1 MQERTQ
7 VQTTPP
13 LSGVELVSQINDI
26 AQTLG
31 TNFSGDTDPAALAWA
46 YATWADTANGLLK
59 RRNAA
64 NTAWVAVAKLL
75 AYAPDASEVAYRS
88 KMVGEVFY
96 VWDHLSGAS
105 APSNTIDGVR
115 FIKLTASDSYN
126 TGMLASETVTGSD
139 PLIVATAV
147 ISYPDSPING
157 ATVSLI
163 NTERRVLR
171 AGSSGTVQ
179 TDALQNIT
187 AAFELRRLMV
197 GATALT
203 LATQAA
209 IPGAADVSADTG
221 TGRDRVVAASDAP
234 LAATLVTI
242 DASRVARTGTE
253 TRSKNIGIT
262 AYMRIQ

>member
-13 LSGVELVSQINDI
+13 LSGVELVSQINSL

-31 TNFSGDTDPAALAWA
+31 TNLAGDTDPAAMAWPF
-46 YATWADTANGLLK
+46 ATWADTANMVLK

-64 NTAWVAVAKLL
+64 NTAWVLVSKLL
-75 AYAPDASEVAYRS
+75 AYAPDASETAYRS

-96 VWDHLSGAS
+96 VWDHLTGVT
-105 APSNTIDGVR
+105 APVNTLDGVR

-126 TGMLASETVTGSD
+126 TGMLSGETVTGSA
-139 PLIVATAV
+139 PLVVATAV

-171 AGSSGTVQ
+171 AGSSGTAQ
-179 TDALQNIT
+179 YDALQNIT
-187 AAFELRRLMV
+187 GALELRKMLN
-197 GATALT
+197 GDSLF
-203 LATQAA
+203 
-209 IPGAADVSADTG
+209 GSNAADGAFAWSGSGSGVSTRINASPGGG
-221 TGRDRVVAASDAP
+221 TLTDDSASFN
-234 LAATLVTI
+234 
-242 DASRVARTGTE
+242 ASRVARTATE
-253 TRSKNIGIT
+253 TRPKNIGIT

>member
-46 YATWADTANGLLK
+46 YATWADTASGLLK

-75 AYAPDASEVAYRS
+75 AYAPDAAEVAYRS

-96 VWDHLSGAS
+96 VWDHLAGAA
-105 APSNTIDGVR
+105 APSNAIDGVR

-126 TGMLASETVTGSD
+126 TGMLVSETVSGSA
-139 PLIVATAV
+139 PLVVATAV

-171 AGSSGTVQ
+171 AGSSGTLQ
-179 TDALQNIT
+179 DDASQSFS
-187 AAFELRRLMV
+187 ASFQARRLSEGNSINFSSAGGFSV
-197 GATALT
+197 TSGGGG
-203 LATQAA
+203 
-209 IPGAADVSADTG
+209 PGARLSADAQGASLSMDLITLNTASVSAL
-221 TGRDRVVAASDAP
+221 RS
-234 LAATLVTI
+234 
-242 DASRVARTGTE
+242 STE
-253 TRSKNIGIT
+253 TRVRNIGVT

>member
-13 LSGVELVSQINDI
+13 LSGVELVSQINSL

-31 TNFSGDTDPAALAWA
+31 TNLAGDTDPAAMAWPF
-46 YATWADTANGLLK
+46 ATWADTANMVLK

-64 NTAWVAVAKLL
+64 NTAWVLVSKLL
-75 AYAPDASEVAYRS
+75 AYAPDASETAYRS

-96 VWDHLSGAS
+96 VWDHLMGVT
-105 APSNTIDGVR
+105 APVNTLDGVR

-126 TGMLASETVTGSD
+126 TGMLSGETVTGSA
-139 PLIVATAV
+139 PLVVATAV

-171 AGSSGTVQ
+171 AGSSGVVQ
-179 TDALQNIT
+179 NDALQNLT
-187 AAFELRRLMV
+187 GRFGVRRPDSS
-197 GATALT
+197 GATVIQMT
-203 LATQAA
+203 
-209 IPGAADVSADTG
+209 IPGAFNASTDGGPAG
-221 TGRDRVVAASDAP
+221 PRIAAPVGSDIENSF
-234 LAATLVTI
+234 VDF
-242 DASRVARTGTE
+242 DASRVARTATE
-253 TRSKNIGIT
+253 TRTKNIGIT